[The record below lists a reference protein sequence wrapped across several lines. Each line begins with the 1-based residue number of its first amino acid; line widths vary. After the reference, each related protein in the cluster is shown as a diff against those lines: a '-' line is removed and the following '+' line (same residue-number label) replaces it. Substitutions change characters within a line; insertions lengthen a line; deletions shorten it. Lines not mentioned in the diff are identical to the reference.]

1 MPSGAKARTRLGSF
15 NVRAEARTLQKS
27 ELDRLCSE
35 GSRSRI
41 ASPFMSSKTDQRA
54 QEILRLL
61 LRQGKTSIEEL
72 TGILGKSPASVR
84 RDLIRLQ
91 ERGLVHR
98 THGGVMLAEQVVYEP
113 FRFDASFQVR
123 EDRFAQEKQRIARVA
138 TDMILEG
145 ETIGLTA
152 GTTTTQVA
160 RGLRQRSGLRIITN
174 AVNIGMELSNCAG
187 LGTNLTGGIMRW
199 AGAFS
204 LVGPAALE
212 SLNAFIMDRV
222 FIGVCGVDPKRGA
235 TTIEPDEAAVF
246 RAMTRQAKQ
255 VIVVADSSK
264 VGIMSPAVICPP
276 EVVNVLITD
285 DGISKEALEAFTRI
299 GTRVL
304 VA

>member
-1 MPSGAKARTRLGSF
+1 
-15 NVRAEARTLQKS
+15 
-27 ELDRLCSE
+27 
-35 GSRSRI
+35 
-41 ASPFMSSKTDQRA
+41 MSSKTDQRA

-160 RGLRQRSGLRIITN
+160 RGLRQRSGS
-174 AVNIGMELSNCAG
+174 A
-187 LGTNLTGGIMRW
+187 
-199 AGAFS
+199 S
-204 LVGPAALE
+204 LP
-212 SLNAFIMDRV
+212 
-222 FIGVCGVDPKRGA
+222 
-235 TTIEPDEAAVF
+235 T
-246 RAMTRQAKQ
+246 Q
-255 VIVVADSSK
+255 
-264 VGIMSPAVICPP
+264 
-276 EVVNVLITD
+276 
-285 DGISKEALEAFTRI
+285 
-299 GTRVL
+299 
-304 VA
+304 